1 MPKKQIEIMQTSMHP
16 ESLVLV
22 NKCKL
27 HKTGIP
33 PMCFVKKK
41 ILSKQCVLMCLVQ
54 VYFLCLTSLGKQKIC
69 WFKENI
75 GGQKRYHVLPPP

>member
-27 HKTGIP
+27 LKTGIP
-33 PMCFVKKK
+33 PMCFVKNNS
-41 ILSKQCVLMCLVQ
+41 IQTVRIDVPCASVLFVFDKPRETKNLLV
-54 VYFLCLTSLGKQKIC
+54 
-69 WFKENI
+69 
-75 GGQKRYHVLPPP
+75 

>member
-16 ESLVLV
+16 ESLVLA

-33 PMCFVKKK
+33 PMCFVKNNS
-41 ILSKQCVLMCLVQ
+41 IQTVRIDVPCASVLFVFDKPRETKNLLV
-54 VYFLCLTSLGKQKIC
+54 
-69 WFKENI
+69 
-75 GGQKRYHVLPPP
+75 

>member
-1 MPKKQIEIMQTSMHP
+1 MPKKQIEIMPTSMHP

-75 GGQKRYHVLPPP
+75 GGQKRYHVLPPS